1 MTEWN
6 YSHRTLGFHEYV
18 CGINA
23 CVGVSHSIH
32 TTHEWPTS
40 HSCAARIFVWRLYLC
55 GVSRTTHTC
64 VAWILSW
71 RKCVCGVSHSIHSTH
86 EWPTSHSC
94 VARMLVWRL
103 YLRGVSRTTHTAQVW
118 MCARTGWRR
127 LIGSLIFIGHFPQKW
142 PIFGSSVVENDLQL
156 RGSYE
161 SSPPCIVRFVRH
173 DICDMTHLYVSDM
186 THPYMCG
193 MNHLQVCDMTHL

>member
-1 MTEWN
+1 MLVWVWVILSTPHMN
-6 YSHRTLGFHEYV
+6 DPHHTLVRRE
-18 CGINA
+18 
-23 CVGVSHSIH
+23 
-32 TTHEWPTS
+32 
-40 HSCAARIFVWRLYLC
+40 YLC
-55 GVSRTTHTC
+55 GAYTCLAWVERPTLHTC
-64 VAWILSW
+64 VAWILAW